1 MIALVYPNA
10 GVLDFSTFLAIVS
23 GVVLVIALDRLTE
36 YFTSTHFAPVKETG
50 VATGAATNILSGLAL
65 GNESSTYAALV
76 IGVSIFASVLIFGAD
91 GFTAILYGVALT
103 GIGMLMLTGNTI
115 SMDAFCRSRQRQRYR
130 RDV

>member
-1 MIALVYPNA
+1 MKPK
-10 GVLDFSTFLAIVS
+10 LAQN
-23 GVVLVIALDRLTE
+23 
-36 YFTSTHFAPVKETG
+36 
-50 VATGAATNILSGLAL
+50 GAATNILSGLAL

-115 SMDAFCRSRQRQRYR
+115 SMDAFADLDNANGIAEMSNLSPNRAWCLTISTPPATPPRRLPRAWRSAR
-130 RDV
+130 R